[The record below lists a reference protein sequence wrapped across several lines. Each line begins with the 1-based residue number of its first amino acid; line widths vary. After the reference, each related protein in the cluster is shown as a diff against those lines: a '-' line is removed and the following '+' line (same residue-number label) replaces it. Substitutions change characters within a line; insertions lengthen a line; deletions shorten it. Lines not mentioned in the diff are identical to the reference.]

1 MMKVM
6 ITILLLKITMMRFTL
21 EWNPQVDR
29 IQAEIK
35 QLQRNSEESA
45 TVSDKLNREVRKMT
59 QRRRRTVIYAS
70 STSDQTTQQGDPPIF
85 LLFTGAGRGGCHP
98 ATQVRGEKFSIKMSL
113 CSL

>member
-1 MMKVM
+1 M
-6 ITILLLKITMMRFTL
+6 TLDLRFTL

-59 QRRRRTVIYAS
+59 QRRRRKRRRRTVIYAS
-70 STSDQTTQQGDPPIF
+70 SSSDETTQQGDPPIF

-98 ATQVRGEKFSIKMSL
+98 ATQVRGEEFSIKMSL